1 MFDLLDEEHKQKAVN
16 LLREQGAYYNSPDI
30 CLGKIV
36 SINPLQINYK
46 NTPLNRNRLLISKHL
61 LDWTET
67 VESTTNTVDSHS
79 DNITTIKHKSILNI
93 GDTVVLYEIEKN
105 KKFLVLEV
113 VI

>member
-1 MFDLLDEEHKQKAVN
+1 MFDVLDEEHKQKAVN

-36 SINPLQINYK
+36 SIDPLQINYR
-46 NTPLNRNRLLISKHL
+46 NTPLNRNRLLINKHL

-67 VESTTNTVDSHS
+67 VECTTSTEENHSHS
-79 DNITTIKHKSILNI
+79 VTAIKHKSMLNV

-105 KKFLVLEV
+105 KKFLVLEE
-113 VI
+113 II

>member
-1 MFDLLDEEHKQKAVN
+1 MFDILDEEHKQKAVN

-67 VESTTNTVDSHS
+67 VESTTSTEENHSHS
-79 DNITTIKHKSILNI
+79 VTAIKHKSMLNV

>member
-1 MFDLLDEEHKQKAVN
+1 MFDVLDEEHKQKAVN

-36 SINPLQINYK
+36 SIDPLQINYR
-46 NTPLNRNRLLISKHL
+46 NTPLNRNRLLINKHL

-67 VESTTNTVDSHS
+67 VECTTSTEENHSHS
-79 DNITTIKHKSILNI
+79 VTAIKHKSMLNV

>member
-1 MFDLLDEEHKQKAVN
+1 MFDILDEEHKQKAVN

-67 VESTTNTVDSHS
+67 VESTTNTVDNHSHR
-79 DNITTIKHKSILNI
+79 ITTFKHKSILQV

-105 KKFLVLEV
+105 KKLLVLEV

>member
-1 MFDLLDEEHKQKAVN
+1 MFDVLDEEHKQKAVN
-16 LLREQGAYYNSPDI
+16 LLRTQGAYYNPACI

-36 SINPLQINYK
+36 SIDPLQINYR

-61 LDWTET
+61 LDYTET
-67 VESTTNTVDSHS
+67 VECTTSTVDNHSH
-79 DNITTIKHKSILNI
+79 NITTIKHKSILSV

>member
-1 MFDLLDEEHKQKAVN
+1 MFDILDEEHKQKAVN

-36 SINPLQINYK
+36 SIDPLQINYR
-46 NTPLNRNRLLISKHL
+46 NTPLNRNRLLINKHL

-67 VESTTNTVDSHS
+67 VECTTSTEENHSHS
-79 DNITTIKHKSILNI
+79 VTAIKHKSMLNV

-113 VI
+113 VV

>member
-1 MFDLLDEEHKQKAVN
+1 MFDILDEEHKQKAVN
-16 LLREQGAYYNSPDI
+16 LLREQGAYYNPSSI

-36 SINPLQINYK
+36 SIDPLQINYK

-67 VESTTNTVDSHS
+67 VESTTNTVDNHSHT
-79 DNITTIKHKSILNI
+79 ITTINHKSILNV

>member
-1 MFDLLDEEHKQKAVN
+1 MFDVLDEEHKQKAVN
-16 LLREQGAYYNSPDI
+16 LLRKQGAYYNSPDI

-36 SINPLQINYK
+36 SIDPLQINYR
-46 NTPLNRNRLLISKHL
+46 NTPLNRNRLLINKHL

-67 VESTTNTVDSHS
+67 VECTTSTEENHSHS
-79 DNITTIKHKSILNI
+79 VTAIKHKSMLNV

>member
-1 MFDLLDEEHKQKAVN
+1 MFDILDEEHKQKAVN

-36 SINPLQINYK
+36 SIDPLQINYR
-46 NTPLNRNRLLISKHL
+46 NTPLNRNRLLINKHL
-61 LDWTET
+61 LDYTET
-67 VESTTNTVDSHS
+67 VECTTSTEENHSHS
-79 DNITTIKHKSILNI
+79 VTAIKHKSMLNV

-113 VI
+113 VV

>member
-1 MFDLLDEEHKQKAVN
+1 MFDILDEEHKQKAVN

-67 VESTTNTVDSHS
+67 VESTTSIEEKHSHS
-79 DNITTIKHKSILNI
+79 VTTINHKSILNV

>member
-1 MFDLLDEEHKQKAVN
+1 MFEVLDEEHKQKAVN
-16 LLREQGAYYNSPDI
+16 LLREQGAYYNPSSI

-36 SINPLQINYK
+36 SVDPLQINYR

-61 LDWTET
+61 LDYTET
-67 VESTTNTVDSHS
+67 VECTTNTVDNHSH
-79 DNITTIKHKSILNI
+79 NITTINHKSILNI

>member
-1 MFDLLDEEHKQKAVN
+1 MFDLLDEEHKKKAVN
-16 LLREQGAYYNSPDI
+16 LLRTQGAYYNPACI

-36 SINPLQINYK
+36 SIDPLQINYR

-61 LDWTET
+61 LDYTEEI
-67 VESTTNTVDSHS
+67 ESTTNTVGNHSHS
-79 DNITTIKHKSILNI
+79 ITTIKHKSMLQV

-113 VI
+113 VV

>member
-1 MFDLLDEEHKQKAVN
+1 MFDILDEEHKQKAVN

-36 SINPLQINYK
+36 SIDPLQINYR
-46 NTPLNRNRLLISKHL
+46 NTPLNRNRLLINKHL

-67 VESTTNTVDSHS
+67 VECTTSTEENHSHS
-79 DNITTIKHKSILNI
+79 VTAIKHKSMLNV

>member
-1 MFDLLDEEHKQKAVN
+1 MFDILDEEHKQKAVN

-67 VESTTNTVDSHS
+67 VESTTSTEENHSH
-79 DNITTIKHKSILNI
+79 NITTIKHKSILKNRENI
-93 GDTVVLYEIEKN
+93 LLYEREKN
-105 KKFLVLEV
+105 NKFLKLETN
-113 VI
+113 I

>member
-67 VESTTNTVDSHS
+67 VESTTNTVDNHNH
-79 DNITTIKHKSILNI
+79 NITTINHKSILSV

-105 KKFLVLEV
+105 KKFLVSEV

>member
-1 MFDLLDEEHKQKAVN
+1 MFDVLDEEHKQKAVN

-46 NTPLNRNRLLISKHL
+46 NTPLNRNRLLINKHL

-67 VESTTNTVDSHS
+67 VESTTSTVENHSHS
-79 DNITTIKHKSILNI
+79 ITTINHKSILNV

-105 KKFLVLEV
+105 K
-113 VI
+113 

>member
-1 MFDLLDEEHKQKAVN
+1 MFDILDEEHKQKAVN
-16 LLREQGAYYNSPDI
+16 ILREQGAYYNSPDI

-61 LDWTET
+61 LNWTET
-67 VESTTNTVDSHS
+67 VESTTSIVDNHSH
-79 DNITTIKHKSILNI
+79 DITTINHKSILNV

>member
-1 MFDLLDEEHKQKAVN
+1 MFDILDEEHKQKAVN
-16 LLREQGAYYNSPDI
+16 LLREQGAYYNPSSI

-67 VESTTNTVDSHS
+67 VESTTSTEENHSHS
-79 DNITTIKHKSILNI
+79 VTTIKHKSILNV

-105 KKFLVLEV
+105 KKFLILEV

>member
-1 MFDLLDEEHKQKAVN
+1 MFDILDEEHKQKAVN

-36 SINPLQINYK
+36 SIDPLQINYR
-46 NTPLNRNRLLISKHL
+46 NTPLNRNRLLINKHL

-67 VESTTNTVDSHS
+67 VECTTSTEENHSHS
-79 DNITTIKHKSILNI
+79 VTTIKHKSMLNA

-113 VI
+113 VV

>member
-1 MFDLLDEEHKQKAVN
+1 MFDVLDEEHKQKAVN
-16 LLREQGAYYNSPDI
+16 LLRKQGAYYNPSSI

-61 LDWTET
+61 LDWAET
-67 VESTTNTVDSHS
+67 VECTTSTVDNHSH
-79 DNITTIKHKSILNI
+79 NITTIKHKSILNV

>member
-1 MFDLLDEEHKQKAVN
+1 MFDVLDEEHKQKAVN

-36 SINPLQINYK
+36 SIDPLQINYR
-46 NTPLNRNRLLISKHL
+46 NTPLNRNRLLINKHL

-67 VESTTNTVDSHS
+67 VECTTSTEENHSHS
-79 DNITTIKHKSILNI
+79 VTAIKHKSMLNV

-113 VI
+113 VV

>member
-1 MFDLLDEEHKQKAVN
+1 MFDILDEEHKQKAVN

-36 SINPLQINYK
+36 SINPLQINYR
-46 NTPLNRNRLLISKHL
+46 NTPLNRNRLLINRQL
-61 LDWTET
+61 LDWAET
-67 VESTTNTVDSHS
+67 VECTTSTEEKHSHS
-79 DNITTIKHKSILNI
+79 VTTINHKSILNV

-113 VI
+113 I

>member
-1 MFDLLDEEHKQKAVN
+1 MFDILDEEHKQKAVN
-16 LLREQGAYYNSPDI
+16 LLREQGAYYNPSSI

-67 VESTTNTVDSHS
+67 VESTTSTVGDHSHT
-79 DNITTIKHKSILNI
+79 ITTIKHKSVLNI

-113 VI
+113 VV

>member
-1 MFDLLDEEHKQKAVN
+1 MFDILDEEHKQKAVN

-36 SINPLQINYK
+36 SIDPLQINYK

-61 LDWTET
+61 LDYTET
-67 VESTTNTVDSHS
+67 VESTTSTVGDHSHS
-79 DNITTIKHKSILNI
+79 ITTIEHKSILNV

-105 KKFLVLEV
+105 KKFLVLGV

>member
-1 MFDLLDEEHKQKAVN
+1 MFDILDEEHKQKAVN
-16 LLREQGAYYNSPDI
+16 LLRDQGAYYNPSSI

-67 VESTTNTVDSHS
+67 VESTTSTVGNHSH
-79 DNITTIKHKSILNI
+79 NITTIKHKSILNA

>member
-1 MFDLLDEEHKQKAVN
+1 MFDVLDEEHKQKAVN
-16 LLREQGAYYNSPDI
+16 LLREQGAYYNSPGI
-30 CLGKIV
+30 CLGKIISV
-36 SINPLQINYK
+36 DPLQINYR
-46 NTPLNRNRLLISKHL
+46 NTPLNSNRLLISKHL

-67 VESTTNTVDSHS
+67 VECTTSTEENHSHT
-79 DNITTIKHKSILNI
+79 ITTIKHKSMLSV

>member
-16 LLREQGAYYNSPDI
+16 LLREQGAYYNPASI

-36 SINPLQINYK
+36 SINPLQINYR

-67 VESTTNTVDSHS
+67 VESTTSTVSNHSHS
-79 DNITTIKHKSILNI
+79 ITTIKHKSILNV

>member
-1 MFDLLDEEHKQKAVN
+1 MFDILDEEHKQKAVN

-30 CLGKIV
+30 CLGKIA

-67 VESTTNTVDSHS
+67 VESTTSTEENHSH
-79 DNITTIKHKSILNI
+79 NITTIKHKSILNI